1 MKRNRGRTHQS
12 DIVKAA
18 ARHVRTLFRER
29 LPRWV
34 VYHDLSH
41 TRDVV
46 RMCLTIAGSYRL
58 SAGEREVLLLAAWF
72 HDAGYT
78 VTAKGHE
85 EASVS
90 IAQKFLSGAGY
101 SAQHVSRI
109 LRCIMA
115 TKVPQ
120 RPRSPLERILCDADL
135 SSLGRANFISQND
148 RLKLEI
154 ERREGIRH
162 VEEAWLRRSWLFLHR
177 HRSHTRYAREHFDP
191 VRRRNLDRLTKA
203 LARPPKTRRTD

>member
-1 MKRNRGRTHQS
+1 MLRSKGGMDSH

-18 ARHVRTLFRER
+18 ARHVRALFRDN
-29 LPRWV
+29 LPGWV

-46 RMCLTIAGSYRL
+46 KVCFTIAGSYRL
-58 SAGEREVLLLAAWF
+58 SAAEREMLLLAAWF

-85 EASVS
+85 EASVK
-90 IAQKFLSGAGY
+90 IAEEFLSGARY
-101 SAQHVSRI
+101 PAQRISRI

-120 RPRSPLERILCDADL
+120 RPESPMERILCDADL
-135 SSLGRANFISQND
+135 SSLGKGSFIRQND

-154 ERREGIRH
+154 ERREGIQH
-162 VEEAWLRRSWLFLHR
+162 VEEVWLRRSWLFLHR
-177 HRSHTRYAREHFDP
+177 HRFHTRYARRHFDP
-191 VRRRNLDRLTKA
+191 VRRRNLDRLART
-203 LARPPKTRRTD
+203 LARRLEIPVPG